1 MAQLSPVPIWCLL
14 ILTSVTSEPRLSH
27 FCSPGPY
34 TCYLEGETCPS
45 IPHVHG
51 RVPAR
56 EFLPGSESG
65 GVEVGNHSI
74 GMEQPRAGRS
84 KSPMTLNHSQ
94 IRPRMKYFCCFVWYM
109 RKTDKLSPVAQAGL
123 ELAQVLNLCSFC
135 VRLPSAKIT
144 SVHHHIRPDNF
155 LNKLIQVRKKKKTAC
170 PDKMEN
176 EIQTWIKC
184 IN

>member
-1 MAQLSPVPIWCLL
+1 
-14 ILTSVTSEPRLSH
+14 
-27 FCSPGPY
+27 
-34 TCYLEGETCPS
+34 
-45 IPHVHG
+45 
-51 RVPAR
+51 
-56 EFLPGSESG
+56 
-65 GVEVGNHSI
+65 
-74 GMEQPRAGRS
+74 
-84 KSPMTLNHSQ
+84 
-94 IRPRMKYFCCFVWYM
+94 M